1 VFPGSPCRIQ
11 AGYKQEAGR
20 IASVAHFR
28 HQDKKS
34 PGLSGARWIYCVLLY
49 QFSHDLVLLDETY
62 QLVCDN
68 TILEDKESRDG
79 HNRVLT
85 GDIRR
90 LVDIDLNDLD
100 FTFYFSFNLLN
111 DRIESLAGTAPGS
124 PEINQDRDLGL
135 ENFGFEALAIYH

>member
-1 VFPGSPCRIQ
+1 MDYF
-11 AGYKQEAGR
+11 
-20 IASVAHFR
+20 
-28 HQDKKS
+28 
-34 PGLSGARWIYCVLLY
+34 WVLLY
-49 QFSHDLVLLDETY
+49 QLGHDLVLLDETY

-111 DRIESLAGTAPGS
+111 DRIESFAGATPGS
-124 PEINQDRDLGL
+124 PEINQYRDVGF
-135 ENFGFEALAIYH
+135 ENFSFEALAVYHQRHNLLYNSEDIAL